1 MKSIVRK
8 RLIALLSLAGFAGS
22 GASGAAQ
29 VVKGSEPDKTTTE
42 GKIKSTKVQQENK
55 AAAGQQSVKSKK
67 SGAAQYPIEH
77 GKEASQTNNKGNAN
91 IKMNKNA
98 SESRAPQEAGRFKS
112 SKVNSENKAAQAG
125 VNKKNQGS
133 QK

>member
-22 GASGAAQ
+22 GASGTAQ
-29 VVKGSEPDKTTTE
+29 VLKGSEPDKTTTE
-42 GKIKSTKVQQENK
+42 GKIESSKVQQENK

-67 SGAAQYPIEH
+67 SGSAQYPIEH
-77 GKEASQTNNKGNAN
+77 GKEASLTGNKGNTT

-98 SESRAPQEAGRFKS
+98 AESNASQEAGRFKS
-112 SKVNSENKAAQAG
+112 SKTNNEKKAAQTDA
-125 VNKKNQGS
+125 NKKAQGS
-133 QK
+133 QR